1 MRLGRLADA
10 ELIFRRQ
17 SSCRSSRWSTA
28 RRPRRAA
35 SAPQR
40 ARCVPRPCALTHCR
54 EASPIAS
61 CCGLCSPLR
70 LPSTLFAG
78 CLCMLAG
85 GERRAARASG
95 GRRASRAPSAA
106 GVESGARAA
115 EDFFFDARVGAALA
129 PCAVRGV
136 PAARR
141 SVGRTRSRDCDV
153 IYIDNHGPADCART
167 AGRRGDPPI
176 HDGNRRDHATHGR
189 AAAGR
194 GRGRGA
200 ARPARRR
207 PREKINDTD
216 FFLTDKVR
224 VDVDTTS
231 QARTAAWPFCVAL
244 CTEEESRHSR
254 TLSLKSHVS

>member
-1 MRLGRLADA
+1 MQRWGSTRPQSDERMRLGRLADA

-129 PCAVRGV
+129 PCAVRARVAATAAAAMTGGV
-136 PAARR
+136 
-141 SVGRTRSRDCDV
+141 G
-153 IYIDNHGPADCART
+153 CAR
-167 AGRRGDPPI
+167 GVRSGLPRGV
-176 HDGNRRDHATHGR
+176 R

-194 GRGRGA
+194 
-200 ARPARRR
+200 
-207 PREKINDTD
+207 E
-216 FFLTDKVR
+216 VR
-224 VDVDTTS
+224 VLVRRVYVLADSARATPRHRTQDT
-231 QARTAAWPFCVAL
+231 
-244 CTEEESRHSR
+244 
-254 TLSLKSHVS
+254 